1 MTHSF
6 VLQKHYRSKKYK
18 IFTRERERGGCD
30 SVTCKLPVEKMK
42 HVAGKC

>member
-18 IFTRERERGGCD
+18 IFTRREREVA
-30 SVTCKLPVEKMK
+30 VTV
-42 HVAGKC
+42 